1 MVKFRCRIQIKTKE
15 RVFSMDILN
24 TVSLESNTKIKI
36 NFDGG
41 DLSSDAG
48 ILLFKEFLF
57 KIGAV
62 KLINRIFKT
71 NDSASFRIHKDD
83 ANLMQVIYQII
94 SAYFEDDCADELT
107 NEPVMTAILEKD
119 ALASQPTL
127 SRFFN
132 RMDEDTLKQLNQVT
146 RELRKVIYSIKKP
159 EFMLFDIDSTLLD
172 TYGKQEGEGFN
183 YHYQAHGYHP
193 LLCYDGLTG
202 DLLKAELRDGTM
214 YCSKDA
220 DDFMKSLLE
229 EFTKDFPDMLLFLRG
244 DSGFASPALYEVLE
258 EKKCKYTIRLKENA
272 KLRELAEDRNQAL
285 YRATKFNQVDYA
297 VEYGEFLYQA
307 GSWSHPRRV
316 VFKIEKPYGQM
327 IHLYTFLVTTMEM
340 EPYQVIQFYCGRGK
354 MENFIKESK
363 SGFDFASVSSSSKI
377 VNANRLLIH
386 GLAYNLF
393 NWFRRLALAASMRK
407 QRIDTIRLKLLKI
420 AARVVR
426 SARYKYFKLCSSCPY
441 KKEFY
446 ETLENIRNL
455 QPQFVQ

>member
-1 MVKFRCRIQIKTKE
+1 
-15 RVFSMDILN
+15 MDILN
-24 TVSLESNTKIKI
+24 TVSLESNSQIKI

-41 DLSSDAG
+41 DLTSDAG
-48 ILLFKEFLF
+48 LLLFKEFLF

-62 KLINRIFKT
+62 KLISHLFKT
-71 NDSASFRIHKDD
+71 NDTAWFRIHKDD
-83 ANLMQVIYQII
+83 ANLMQAIYQIT

-107 NEPVMTAILEKD
+107 NEPVMAAILDKD
-119 ALASQPTL
+119 TLASQPTL

-132 RMDEDTLKQLNQVT
+132 RMDNDTLTQFSLIT
-146 RELRKVIYSIKKP
+146 RELRKIVYSIRRP

-202 DLLKAELRDGTM
+202 DLLKAELRDGTQ
-214 YCSKDA
+214 YCGKDA
-220 DDFMKSLLE
+220 GLFMEPLLE
-229 EFTKDFPDMLLFLRG
+229 EFTEGFPDIPLYLRG
-244 DSGFASPALYEVLE
+244 DSGFASPELYEVLE
-258 EKKCKYTIRLKENA
+258 SKNCKYAIRLKENA
-272 KLRELAEDRNQAL
+272 KLRELAEMEDQAL

-307 GSWSHPRRV
+307 GSWSRPRRV

-327 IHLYTFLVTTMEM
+327 VHMHTFIVTTMEM
-340 EPYQVIQFYCGRGK
+340 EPYQVIQFYCGRGN
-354 MENFIKESK
+354 MENFIKEGK
-363 SGFDFASVSSSSKI
+363 SGFDFASVSSASKV
-377 VNANRLLIH
+377 VNANRLQVH
-386 GLAYNLF
+386 ALAYNLF
-393 NWFRRLALAASMRK
+393 NWFRRLALAVDMRR

-420 AARVVR
+420 SAKVVK

-446 ETLENIRNL
+446 ETLANIQNL
-455 QPQFVQ
+455 RPQFE

>member
-1 MVKFRCRIQIKTKE
+1 MN
-15 RVFSMDILN
+15 ILN
-24 TVSLESNTKIKI
+24 TVSLESNSKIKI

-48 ILLFKEFLF
+48 LLLFKEFLF

-71 NDSASFRIHKDD
+71 NDTAWFRIHKDD

-94 SAYFEDDCADELT
+94 SAYFKDDCADELT
-107 NEPVMTAILEKD
+107 NEPVMTAVLDKN
-119 ALASQPTL
+119 ALASQSTL

-132 RMDEDTLKQLNQVT
+132 RKDEDTLSQLNRII

-159 EFMLFDIDSTLLD
+159 EFMLFDIDSTLLN

-214 YCSKDA
+214 YCGKEA
-220 DDFMKSLLE
+220 DLFMKSLLD
-229 EFTKDFPDMLLFLRG
+229 EFICDFPDMPLYLRG
-244 DSGFASPALYEVLE
+244 DSGFASPNLYEVLE
-258 EKKCKYTIRLKENA
+258 DKNCKYAIRLKENA
-272 KLRELAEDRNQAL
+272 KLRELAEDKNQAL
-285 YRATKFNQVDYA
+285 YHATKFNQVDYA
-297 VEYGEFLYQA
+297 VEYGEFMYQA
-307 GSWSHPRRV
+307 GSWKHPRRV

-327 IHLYTFLVTTMEM
+327 LHRYTFIVTTLEM
-340 EPYQVIQFYCGRGK
+340 EPYQVTQFYCGRGK

-363 SGFDFASVSSSSKI
+363 NGFDFAAVSSSSKM
-377 VNANRLLIH
+377 VNANRLLVH
-386 GLAYNLF
+386 ALAYNLF
-393 NWFRRLALAASMRK
+393 NWFRRLALAANMRK
-407 QRIDTIRLKLLKI
+407 QCIDTIRLKLLKI
-420 AARVVR
+420 AARVVK

-455 QPQFVQ
+455 QPKLE

>member
-1 MVKFRCRIQIKTKE
+1 
-15 RVFSMDILN
+15 MDILN
-24 TVSLESNTKIKI
+24 TISLESNSQIKI

-48 ILLFKEFLF
+48 LLLVKEFLF
-57 KIGAV
+57 KIGAL
-62 KLINRIFKT
+62 KLINHMFKT
-71 NDSASFRIHKDD
+71 NDTAWFRIHKDG
-83 ANLMQVIYQII
+83 ANLLQVIYQII
-94 SAYFEDDCADELT
+94 SAYFEDDCADELA
-107 NEPVMTAILEKD
+107 NDPVMTAVLGKD
-119 ALASQPTL
+119 TLASQPTL

-132 RMDEDTLKQLNQVT
+132 RMDEDTLCQSNQII

-172 TYGKQEGEGFN
+172 TYGNQEGEGFN

-202 DLLKAELRDGTM
+202 DLLKAKLRDGTM
-214 YCSKDA
+214 YCSKEA
-220 DDFMKSLLE
+220 DIFMKSLLD
-229 EFTKDFPDMLLFLRG
+229 EFLCDFPDMPLYLRG
-244 DSGFASPALYEVLE
+244 DSGFASPDLYEVLE
-258 EKKCKYTIRLKENA
+258 DKNCRYAIRLKENA
-272 KLRELAEDRNQAL
+272 KLREFAGDESQAL

-327 IHLYTFLVTTMEM
+327 VHLYTFIVTTLEM

-354 MENFIKESK
+354 MENFIKEGK
-363 SGFDFASVSSSSKI
+363 SGFDFASVSSSSKL
-377 VNANRLLIH
+377 VNANRFLIH
-386 GLAYNLF
+386 VLAYNLF
-393 NWFRRLALAASMRK
+393 NWFRRLALAVSMRK
-407 QRIDTIRLKLLKI
+407 QRINTFRFKLLKI

-426 SARYKYFKLCSSCPY
+426 SARYKYFELCSSCPY

-455 QPQFVQ
+455 QLQLE

>member
-1 MVKFRCRIQIKTKE
+1 
-15 RVFSMDILN
+15 MDILH
-24 TVSLESNTKIKI
+24 TLSLESNTKIKI

-41 DLSSDAG
+41 NLSSDAG
-48 ILLFKEFLF
+48 LLLFKEFLF
-57 KIGAV
+57 KIGAIKV
-62 KLINRIFKT
+62 VNRIFKT
-71 NDSASFRIHKDD
+71 NDSAWFRIHKDS

-94 SAYFEDDCADELT
+94 SAYFQDDCADELT
-107 NEPVMTAILEKD
+107 NEPVMTAILDKD

-132 RMDEDTLKQLNQVT
+132 RMDKDTLEQLNKII

-159 EFMLFDIDSTLLD
+159 EFMLFDIDTTLLD

-202 DLLKAELRDGTM
+202 DLLKVELRDGTM
-214 YCSKDA
+214 YCSKEA
-220 DDFMKSLLE
+220 DIFMKSLLD
-229 EFTKDFPDMLLFLRG
+229 EFISDFPDMPFYFRG
-244 DSGFASPALYEVLE
+244 DSGFASPELYEVLE
-258 EKKCKYTIRLKENA
+258 DKNCTYAIRLKENA
-272 KLRELAEDRNQAL
+272 KLRELAEDENQDL
-285 YRATKFNQVDYA
+285 YHATKHNQVDYA
-297 VEYGEFLYQA
+297 VVFGEFMYQA

-327 IHLYTFLVTTMEM
+327 IHMYTFIVTTFEM
-340 EPYQVIQFYCGRGK
+340 EPHKVIRFYCGRGS

-363 SGFDFASVSSSSKI
+363 NGFDFSSVSSSSKL

-386 GLAYNLF
+386 ALAYNLF
-393 NWFRRLALAASMRK
+393 NWFRRLALAVSMRK
-407 QRIDTIRLKLLKI
+407 LRIDTIRLKLLKT
-420 AARVVR
+420 AAKVVR
-426 SARYKYFKLCSSCPY
+426 TARYKYFKLCSSCPY

-455 QPQFVQ
+455 RPQLE

>member
-1 MVKFRCRIQIKTKE
+1 MN
-15 RVFSMDILN
+15 SLN
-24 TVSLESNTKIKI
+24 TFALESNSQIKI

-48 ILLFKEFLF
+48 LLLFKEFLF

-62 KLINRIFKT
+62 KLINHMFKT
-71 NDSASFRIHKDD
+71 NDTAWFRIHKDD

-94 SAYFEDDCADELT
+94 SAYFEDDRADELT
-107 NEPVMTAILEKD
+107 NEPVMMAVLDKD

-127 SRFFN
+127 SRFWG
-132 RMDEDTLKQLNQVT
+132 RMDKDTLEQLNQIT
-146 RELRKVIYSIKKP
+146 RELRKIIYSIKKP

-172 TYGKQEGEGFN
+172 TYGHQEGEGFN
-183 YHYQAHGYHP
+183 FHYQAHGYHP

-214 YCSKDA
+214 YCSKEA
-220 DDFMKSLLE
+220 DGFMQALLD
-229 EFTKDFPDMLLFLRG
+229 EFIADYPDMPLYLRG
-244 DSGFASPALYEVLE
+244 DSGFASPDLYEVLE
-258 EKKCKYTIRLKENA
+258 SKDCKYAIRLKENA
-272 KLRELAEDRNQAL
+272 KLRELAEDENQAL
-285 YRATKFNQVDYA
+285 YHATRFNQVDYV
-297 VEYGEFLYQA
+297 VEYGEFMYQA

-327 IHLYTFLVTTMEM
+327 VHMYTFIVTTMEM

-354 MENFIKESK
+354 MENFIKEGK
-363 SGFDFASVSSSSKI
+363 SGFDLASVSSSSKL
-377 VNANRLLIH
+377 VNANRLLVH
-386 GLAYNLF
+386 SLAYNLF
-393 NWFRRLALAASMRK
+393 NWFRRLALAVSMRK
-407 QRIDTIRLKLLKI
+407 QRIDTIRLQLLKI
-420 AARVVR
+420 AARVVK

-455 QPQFVQ
+455 HPQLE